1 MDKIFIA
8 ANWKMNGDSQFNTQL
23 IETINQ
29 NVHEN
34 KSIEVIICPP
44 FPYIDQINRLKS
56 PFIKI
61 GGQNISEY
69 ENGAFTGEVSASILQ
84 DMKMDYVIVGHS
96 ERRQIFNETNIMVND
111 KFNLAH
117 QYNLIPILCVGET
130 LDERKNDQTIRVIET
145 QIQSII
151 ENTDTSFFANSIIAY
166 EPVWA
171 IGTGETAS
179 PEMAEEVHF
188 NIRKILTAY
197 QLECATSIPI
207 LYGGSVNSNNCQALF
222 EMDNINGALIG
233 GASLNSLEF
242 IKIHQTAEGL
252 NK

>member
-34 KSIEVIICPP
+34 KAIEVIICPP
-44 FPYIDQINRLKS
+44 FPYIDQVNRLKS

-96 ERRQIFNETNIMVND
+96 ERRQIFNETNIILNR

-151 ENTDTSFFANSIIAY
+151 ENTDTSLFANSIIAY

-179 PEMAEEVHF
+179 PEMAEEVHL
-188 NIRKILTAY
+188 NIRKILTTY
-197 QLECATSIPI
+197 KLECATSIPI
-207 LYGGSVNSNNCQALF
+207 VYGGSVNSGNCQALF
-222 EMDNINGALIG
+222 EMDNINGGLIG
-233 GASLNSLEF
+233 GASLDSAEF
-242 IKIHQTAEGL
+242 IKIYQTAEDL

>member
-8 ANWKMNGDSQFNTQL
+8 ANWKMNGDNQFNTQL

-96 ERRQIFNETNIMVND
+96 ERRQIFNETNTILNR

-130 LDERKNDQTIRVIET
+130 LDERKNDQTIRVI
-145 QIQSII
+145 
-151 ENTDTSFFANSIIAY
+151 
-166 EPVWA
+166 
-171 IGTGETAS
+171 
-179 PEMAEEVHF
+179 
-188 NIRKILTAY
+188 
-197 QLECATSIPI
+197 
-207 LYGGSVNSNNCQALF
+207 
-222 EMDNINGALIG
+222 
-233 GASLNSLEF
+233 
-242 IKIHQTAEGL
+242 
-252 NK
+252 

>member
-1 MDKIFIA
+1 MDKIFIV
-8 ANWKMNGDSQFNTQL
+8 ANWKMNGDNQFNTQL

-84 DMKMDYVIVGHS
+84 DMKIDYVIVGHS
-96 ERRQIFNETNIMVND
+96 ERRQTFNETNSILSK

-151 ENTDTSFFANSIIAY
+151 ENTDPSLFTDSIIAY

-179 PEMAEEVHF
+179 PEMVEEVHL
-188 NIRKILTAY
+188 NIREILAEY
-197 QLECATSIPI
+197 KLECASSIPI
-207 LYGGSVNSNNCQALF
+207 LYGGSVNSGNCQALF
-222 EMDNINGALIG
+222 EMENINGGLIG
-233 GASLNSLEF
+233 GASLDSTEF
-242 IKIHQTAEGL
+242 IKIYQTAEDL

>member
-8 ANWKMNGDSQFNTQL
+8 ANWKMNGDSQFNIKL
-23 IETINQ
+23 IKTINK

-34 KSIEVIICPP
+34 KMIEVIICPP
-44 FPYIDQINRLKS
+44 FPYIDQVNRLKS
-56 PFIKI
+56 PFVKI

-96 ERRQIFNETNIMVND
+96 ERRQIFNETNTILNL

-117 QYNLIPILCVGET
+117 QYSLIPILCVGET

-151 ENTDTSFFANSIIAY
+151 ENTDTSLFANSIIAY

-188 NIRKILTAY
+188 NIRKILAEY
-197 QLECATSIPI
+197 KLECATSIPI

-222 EMDNINGALIG
+222 EMDNINGGLIG
-233 GASLNSLEF
+233 GASLDSAEF
-242 IKIHQTAEGL
+242 VKIYQTAEGL

>member
-8 ANWKMNGDSQFNTQL
+8 GNWKMNGDNQFNTQL

-96 ERRQIFNETNIMVND
+96 ERRKIFNETNTILNR

-179 PEMAEEVHF
+179 PEMAEEVHL
-188 NIRKILTAY
+188 NIRKILAVY
-197 QLECATSIPI
+197 KLECATSIPI
-207 LYGGSVNSNNCQALF
+207 LYGGSVNSKNSQALF
-222 EMDNINGALIG
+222 KMDNINGGLIG
-233 GASLNSLEF
+233 GASLNSAEF
-242 IKIHQTAEGL
+242 VKIYQTAEEL

>member
-8 ANWKMNGDSQFNTQL
+8 ANWKMNGNSQFNTQL

-34 KSIEVIICPP
+34 KTIEVIICPP
-44 FPYIDQINRLKS
+44 FPYIDQVNRLKS

-61 GGQNISEY
+61 GGHNISEY

-84 DMKMDYVIVGHS
+84 DMKIDYVIIGHS
-96 ERRQIFNETNIMVND
+96 ERRQIFNETNTILSQ

-151 ENTDTSFFANSIIAY
+151 ENTDTSLFANSIIAY

-179 PEMAEEVHF
+179 PEMVEEVHF
-188 NIRKILTAY
+188 NIRKILAEY
-197 QLECATSIPI
+197 KLECATSIPI
-207 LYGGSVNSNNCQALF
+207 LYGGSVNSNNCKALL

>member
-8 ANWKMNGDSQFNTQL
+8 ANWKMNGDTRFNIQL
-23 IETINQ
+23 IEAINQ
-29 NVHEN
+29 NLHEN
-34 KSIEVIICPP
+34 KTIEVIICPP
-44 FPYIDQINRLKS
+44 FPYIDQVNRLKS
-56 PFIKI
+56 PSIKI

-69 ENGAFTGEVSASILQ
+69 HNGAFTGEVSASILQ

-96 ERRQIFNETNIMVND
+96 ERRQIFNETNSILSQ

-117 QYNLIPILCVGET
+117 QHNLIPILCVGET
-130 LDERKNDQTIRVIET
+130 FDERKNDQTIKVIET

-151 ENTDTSFFANSIIAY
+151 ENTDTSLFANSIIAY

-188 NIRKILTAY
+188 NIRKILAAHK
-197 QLECATSIPI
+197 LKCATSIPI
-207 LYGGSVNSNNCQALF
+207 LYGGSVNSVNCQALF
-222 EMDNINGALIG
+222 EMDNINGGLIG
-233 GASLNSLEF
+233 GASLDSAEF
-242 IKIHQTAEGL
+242 IKICQMVEGL

>member
-8 ANWKMNGDSQFNTQL
+8 ANWKMNGDTQFNLQF
-23 IETINQ
+23 IEAINK
-29 NVHEN
+29 NVHKN
-34 KSIEVIICPP
+34 KTLEVIICPP
-44 FPYIDQINRLKS
+44 FPYLDQVSRLKS
-56 PFIKI
+56 PLIKI
-61 GGQNISEY
+61 GSQNISEY

-84 DMKMDYVIVGHS
+84 DIKMDYVVVGHS
-96 ERRQIFNETNIMVND
+96 ERRKIFNETNTIINR
-111 KFNLAH
+111 KYNLAH

-130 LDERKNDQTIRVIET
+130 LDERKNNQTIRVIET

-151 ENTDTSFFANSIIAY
+151 ENTDTSLFANSIIAY

-222 EMDNINGALIG
+222 EMDNINGGLIG
-233 GASLNSLEF
+233 GASLDSLEF
-242 IKIHQTAEGL
+242 INIYQTAESL

>member
-8 ANWKMNGDSQFNTQL
+8 ANWKMNGDTQFNTQL
-23 IETINQ
+23 IETINLKI
-29 NVHEN
+29 NEN
-34 KSIEVIICPP
+34 KAIEVIICPP
-44 FPYIDQINRLKS
+44 FPYLDQVKRLKS

-61 GGQNISEY
+61 GGQNISEC
-69 ENGAFTGEVSASILQ
+69 ENGAFTGEVSASILH

-96 ERRQIFNETNIMVND
+96 ERRQIFNETNIILNR

-130 LDERKNDQTIRVIET
+130 LDERKNDQTIEVIET

-151 ENTDTSFFANSIIAY
+151 ENTDTSLFANSIIAY

-188 NIRKILTAY
+188 NIRKILAVY
-197 QLECATSIPI
+197 KLECATSIPI

-222 EMDNINGALIG
+222 EMDNINGGLIG
-233 GASLNSLEF
+233 GASLDSAEF
-242 IKIHQTAEGL
+242 IKIYQSAEDL

>member
-1 MDKIFIA
+1 MEKLFIA
-8 ANWKMNGDSQFNTQL
+8 ANWKMNGDSRFNTHL
-23 IETINQ
+23 IKAINK
-29 NVHEN
+29 NTHEN
-34 KSIEVIICPP
+34 KVIEVIICPP

-69 ENGAFTGEVSASILQ
+69 ENGAFTGEVSASILR
-84 DMKMDYVIVGHS
+84 DMKMDYVIIGHS
-96 ERRQIFNETNIMVND
+96 ERRQIFNETNEIISR

-117 QYNLIPILCVGET
+117 QNNLIPILCVGET
-130 LDERKNDQTIRVIET
+130 FDERRNNQTKTVIET

-151 ENTDTSFFANSIIAY
+151 ENTDISLFANSIIAY
-166 EPVWA
+166 EPIWA

-179 PEMAEEVHF
+179 PTIAEEVHI
-188 NIRKILTAY
+188 NIREIIEAY
-197 QLECATSIPI
+197 NVESAASIPI
-207 LYGGSVNSNNCQALF
+207 LYGGSVNSKNSQALF

-233 GASLNSLEF
+233 GASLDSAEF
-242 IKIHQTAEGL
+242 IKIYQTAEDL

>member
-1 MDKIFIA
+1 MNKIFIA
-8 ANWKMNGDSQFNTQL
+8 ANWKMNGDVLFNTQL

-34 KSIEVIICPP
+34 KTIEVIICPP
-44 FPYIDQINRLKS
+44 FPYIDQVNRLKS

-96 ERRQIFNETNIMVND
+96 ERRQIFNETNTILNR
-111 KFNLAH
+111 KFNIAH

-130 LDERKNDQTIRVIET
+130 LDERKNDQTLRVIET

-151 ENTDTSFFANSIIAY
+151 ENTDTSLFANSIIAY

-188 NIRKILTAY
+188 NIRKILAVY
-197 QLECATSIPI
+197 KLECATSIPI

-233 GASLNSLEF
+233 GASLDSAEF
-242 IKIHQTAEGL
+242 IKIYQTAEDL

>member
-8 ANWKMNGDSQFNTQL
+8 GNWKMNGDNQFNTQL

-34 KSIEVIICPP
+34 KLIEVIICPP

-151 ENTDTSFFANSIIAY
+151 ENTDTSLFANSIIAY

-188 NIRKILTAY
+188 NIRKILAEY
-197 QLECATSIPI
+197 KLECATSIPI

>member
-8 ANWKMNGDSQFNTQL
+8 ANWKMNGDSQFNIKL
-23 IETINQ
+23 IKTINK

-34 KSIEVIICPP
+34 KMIEVIICPP
-44 FPYIDQINRLKS
+44 FPYIDQVNRLKS
-56 PFIKI
+56 PFVKI

-96 ERRQIFNETNIMVND
+96 ERRQIFNETNTILNL

-117 QYNLIPILCVGET
+117 QYSLIPILCVGET

-151 ENTDTSFFANSIIAY
+151 ENTDTSLFANSIIAY

-188 NIRKILTAY
+188 NIRKILAEY
-197 QLECATSIPI
+197 KLECATSIPI

-222 EMDNINGALIG
+222 EMDNINGGLIG
-233 GASLNSLEF
+233 GASLDSAEF
-242 IKIHQTAEGL
+242 VKIYQTAEEL

>member
-8 ANWKMNGDSQFNTQL
+8 ANWKMNGDSQSNKQL

-34 KSIEVIICPP
+34 KTIEVIICPP
-44 FPYIDQINRLKS
+44 FPYIDQVKRLKS

-61 GGQNISEY
+61 GGQNISEC
-69 ENGAFTGEVSASILQ
+69 ENGAFTGEVSASILH

-96 ERRQIFNETNIMVND
+96 ERRQIFNETNIILSQ

-117 QYNLIPILCVGET
+117 QHNLIPILCVGET
-130 LDERKNDQTIRVIET
+130 LDERKNDQTIEVIET

-151 ENTDTSFFANSIIAY
+151 ENTDPSLFDNSIIAY

-179 PEMAEEVHF
+179 PEMAEDVHA
-188 NIRKILTAY
+188 NIRKILAAY
-197 QLECATSIPI
+197 NLESAASIPI
-207 LYGGSVNSNNCQALF
+207 LYGGSVNSKNSQALF
-222 EMDNINGALIG
+222 EMDNINGGLIG
-233 GASLNSLEF
+233 GASLNSAEF
-242 IKIHQTAEGL
+242 IKIYRTAEDL

>member
-8 ANWKMNGDSQFNTQL
+8 GNWKMNGDNQFNSQL

-151 ENTDTSFFANSIIAY
+151 ENTDTSLFANSIIAY

-179 PEMAEEVHF
+179 PEMAEEVHL
-188 NIRKILTAY
+188 NIRKILAEY
-197 QLECATSIPI
+197 KLECATSIPI

-222 EMDNINGALIG
+222 EMDNINGGLIG

>member
-8 ANWKMNGDSQFNTQL
+8 ANWKMNGDNQFNTQF

-29 NVHEN
+29 NVHKN
-34 KSIEVIICPP
+34 KTIEVIICPP
-44 FPYIDQINRLKS
+44 FPYIDQVNRLKS
-56 PFIKI
+56 PSIKI

-69 ENGAFTGEVSASILQ
+69 HNGAFTGEVSASILQ

-96 ERRQIFNETNIMVND
+96 ERRQIFNETNSILSQ

-117 QYNLIPILCVGET
+117 QHNLIPILCVGET
-130 LDERKNDQTIRVIET
+130 LDERKNDQTIKVIEI

-151 ENTDTSFFANSIIAY
+151 ENTDLSLFTNSIIAY

-179 PEMAEEVHF
+179 PEMAEEVHS
-188 NIRKILTAY
+188 NIRKILASY
-197 QLECATSIPI
+197 NLESAASIPI
-207 LYGGSVNSNNCQALF
+207 LYGGSVNSKNSQALF
-222 EMDNINGALIG
+222 EMDNINGGLIG
-233 GASLNSLEF
+233 GASLNSAEF
-242 IKIHQTAEGL
+242 VKIYQTAEEL